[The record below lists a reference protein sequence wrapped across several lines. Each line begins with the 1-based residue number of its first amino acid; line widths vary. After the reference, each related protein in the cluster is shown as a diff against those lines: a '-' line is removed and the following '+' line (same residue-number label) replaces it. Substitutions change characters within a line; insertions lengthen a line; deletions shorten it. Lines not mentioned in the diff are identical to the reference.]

1 MSLIPEEDNFRRQRT
16 INSAKS
22 PKVPRSSS
30 YDDKWKLT
38 INYQRKRFSFYR
50 SRDRDRDLFI

>member
-30 YDDKWKLT
+30 YDDK
-38 INYQRKRFSFYR
+38 
-50 SRDRDRDLFI
+50 